1 MGHNSAPVSRVEE
14 VEEETIIILHVW
26 GRPSDDIS
34 SVTLCSNSAALVPGP
49 RRASASS
56 KGRQEASA
64 ADAPGASRAFGA
76 QSAPRNPP
84 HLQGNPGPQASAPE
98 RAGRCHNNRAPAAEA
113 AGEEV
118 TSGGLAVVGTRDPG
132 SVLTGQTAEKELG
145 ERGGRGAGAPELETA
160 GGRGAGR
167 GAGRAG
173 WPGRQAAKARGPR
186 GSSASRAE
194 RGAERREQSEA
205 AAKAGVDGHRGAGE
219 PRRAC
224 RLGPPWS
231 SSAASGAAARHIPLL
246 PALRLSEPHV

>member
-1 MGHNSAPVSRVEE
+1 MHSSSGSKEPSSALESR
-14 VEEETIIILHVW
+14 
-26 GRPSDDIS
+26 R
-34 SVTLCSNSAALVPGP
+34 
-49 RRASASS
+49 
-56 KGRQEASA
+56 
-64 ADAPGASRAFGA
+64 
-76 QSAPRNPP
+76 
-84 HLQGNPGPQASAPE
+84 PGPQASAPG
-98 RAGRCHNNRAPAAEA
+98 RAGRCHNNREPAAEA

-186 GSSASRAE
+186 GSGASQAE
-194 RGAERREQSEA
+194 RGAERRERSEA

-231 SSAASGAAARHIPLL
+231 SSAASGAAARHTPLL